1 MAISND
7 ILSST
12 LRILLD
18 QETDN
23 LFKAVPLLDQMKK
36 KGGVDYF
43 DGGQRVD
50 VPLILAEH
58 STITQLSTGYEPV
71 NLAVQD
77 ALRNASYNWCDFV
90 APIVINKKEE
100 LSNRGDRAIVSI
112 AEARMKSVMGLLK
125 REFEKQ
131 VVAGTSSVLSDLN
144 SLNGAIASGFLEDAT
159 FGTQTNTVG
168 GISKAAF
175 PADYQNQFQDSN
187 SAFSTGATPTGIADL
202 TELYIDAQVRTPDGG
217 APDLLLVSPNLYKGY
232 KKLLFANE
240 RFVDEKTLDG
250 GKLALAFN
258 GAMMYVDPFLPAAGK
273 NLGAGT
279 LSGYALN
286 TNHIRLVMDSD
297 ADFTMSD
304 FEYIS
309 GYAARSANVFVR
321 AQIYVNHL
329 ASQGVISRA
338 ES

>member
-12 LRILLD
+12 LRILLAD
-18 QETDN
+18 ETDN

-36 KGGVDYF
+36 QGGIDYY

-58 STITQLSTGYEPV
+58 STITQLATGYEPV

-125 REFEKQ
+125 RELEKQ
-131 VVAGTSSVLSDLN
+131 LIQGTSVILTDMN
-144 SLNGAIASGFLEDAT
+144 SLNGAIASGFLEDAV

-175 PADYQNQFQDSN
+175 PADYQNQFVN
-187 SAFSTGATPTGIADL
+187 SGATFLTTGIEDL
-202 TELYIDAQVRTPDGG
+202 TGLYIDAQVRTPD
-217 APDLLLVSPNLYKGY
+217 ASAPNLILASPALYKNY
-232 KKLLFANE
+232 KSLLFDKE
-240 RFVDEKTLDG
+240 RFIDEKTLDG

-258 GAMMYVDPFLPAAGK
+258 GAMMFVDPFLPTTGK
-273 NLGAGT
+273 NAT
-279 LSGYALN
+279 TISGYALN
-286 TNHIRLVMDSD
+286 TKHIKMVMDSD
-297 ADFTMSD
+297 ADFTMTD
-304 FEYIS
+304 FEFIS

-329 ASQGVISRA
+329 ASQGVISNA
-338 ES
+338 ET

>member
-1 MAISND
+1 MPISND

-36 KGGVDYF
+36 QGGVEYF

-100 LSNRGDRAIVSI
+100 LSNRGERAIVSI

-131 VVAGTSSVLSDLN
+131 SVAGTSTILSDLN
-144 SLNGAIASGFLEDAT
+144 TLNGAVAGGFFECAA
-159 FGTQTNTVG
+159 FGAQTNSVG

-175 PADYQNQFQDSN
+175 PADYQNQFLSATAGGL
-187 SAFSTGATPTGIADL
+187 AFSTDGIGQL
-202 TELYIDAQVRTPDGG
+202 TDLYIQAQLRNPDGG
-217 APDLLLVSPNLYKGY
+217 APNLILCSPIMYRAYKQ
-232 KKLLFANE
+232 LLFANE
-240 RFVDEKTLDG
+240 RFIDEKTLDG
-250 GKLALAFN
+250 GKLALAFH
-258 GAMMYVDPFLPAAGK
+258 GAMMFVDPNLPVAG
-273 NLGAGT
+273 
-279 LSGYALN
+279 SGVGN
-286 TNHIRLVMDSD
+286 TVSAYLLDTKHIKLAMDSD

-304 FEYIS
+304 FEHVS
-309 GYAARSANVFVR
+309 GYAARSANVYVR
-321 AQIYVNHL
+321 AQLYLDHL
-329 ASQGVISRA
+329 ASQAVLANA
-338 ES
+338 ET

>member
-18 QETDN
+18 YETDN
-23 LFKAVPLLDQMKK
+23 LFKAVPLLEQMKK
-36 KGGVDYF
+36 QGGVEYF
-43 DGGQRVD
+43 DGGQKVD

-77 ALRNASYNWCDFV
+77 SLRNASYNWCDFV

-131 VVAGTSSVLSDLN
+131 TIAGTSTILSDLN
-144 SLNGAIASGFLEDAT
+144 TLNGGVAGGFLEDVAV
-159 FGTQTNTVG
+159 GSQTNTVG
-168 GISKAAF
+168 GIAKSSF
-175 PADYQNQFQDSN
+175 PNDYQNQFVDSN
-187 SAFSTGATPTGIADL
+187 SAFATGATTGISDL
-202 TELYIDAQVRTPDGG
+202 TNLYISAQVRTPDGG
-217 APDLLLVSPNLYKGY
+217 APNLLLVSPALYKNY
-232 KKLLFANE
+232 KKLLFTNE
-240 RFVDEKTLDG
+240 RFIDEKTLDG
-250 GKLALAFN
+250 GRIALAFN
-258 GAMMYVDPFLPAAGK
+258 GAMMFVDPNLPCTGK
-273 NLGAGT
+273 IGASSI
-279 LSGYALN
+279 SGYALN
-286 TNHIRLVMDSD
+286 TKHMHLAMDSE

-304 FEYIS
+304 FEFIS

-321 AQIYVNHL
+321 AQLYVDHL
-329 ASQGVISRA
+329 GSQGVIARA
-338 ES
+338 ET

>member
-18 QETDN
+18 YETDN

-36 KGGVDYF
+36 QGGVEYF
-43 DGGQRVD
+43 DGGQKVD

-131 VVAGTSSVLSDLN
+131 TIAGTSTILSDLN
-144 SLNGAIASGFLEDAT
+144 TLNGGVAGGFLEDIVV
-159 FGTQTNTVG
+159 GSQTNTVG
-168 GISKAAF
+168 GIAKSSF
-175 PADYQNQFQDSN
+175 PNDYQNQFVDSN
-187 SAFSTGATPTGIADL
+187 SAFATGATTGISDL
-202 TELYIDAQVRTPDGG
+202 TNLYISAQVRTPDGG
-217 APDLLLVSPNLYKGY
+217 APNLLLVSPALYKNY
-232 KKLLFANE
+232 KKLLFTNE
-240 RFVDEKTLDG
+240 RFIDEKTLDG
-250 GKLALAFN
+250 GRIALAFN
-258 GAMMYVDPFLPAAGK
+258 GAMMFVDPNLPCTGK
-273 NLGAGT
+273 IGASSI
-279 LSGYALN
+279 SGYALN
-286 TNHIRLVMDSD
+286 TKHMHLAMDSE

-304 FEYIS
+304 FEFIS

-321 AQIYVNHL
+321 AQLYVDHL
-329 ASQGVISRA
+329 GSQGVIARA
-338 ES
+338 ET

>member
-36 KGGVDYF
+36 QGGIDYY

-58 STITQLSTGYEPV
+58 STITQLATGYEPV

-125 REFEKQ
+125 RELEKQ
-131 VVAGTSSVLSDLN
+131 LIQGSSTILTDMN
-144 SLNGAIASGFLEDAT
+144 SLNGAIASGFLEDAA

-175 PADYQNQFQDSN
+175 AADYQNQFQN
-187 SAFSTGATPTGIADL
+187 SAGAFATGAATGISDL
-202 TELYIDAQVRTPDGG
+202 TELYIDAQVRTPDAS
-217 APDLLLVSPNLYKGY
+217 APNLLLVSPNLYKNY

-240 RFVDEKTLDG
+240 RFIDEKTLDG

-258 GAMMYVDPFLPAAGK
+258 GAMMYVDPFLPTTGK
-273 NLGAGT
+273 NAT
-279 LSGYALN
+279 TISGYALN
-286 TNHIRLVMDSD
+286 TKHIKMVMDSD

-304 FEYIS
+304 FEFIS

-329 ASQGVISRA
+329 ASQGVISNA
-338 ES
+338 ET

>member
-36 KGGVDYF
+36 QGGVEYF
-43 DGGQRVD
+43 DGGQKVD

-100 LSNRGDRAIVSI
+100 LSNRGERAVVSI

-131 VVAGTSSVLSDLN
+131 VVNGTSTILSDLN
-144 SLNGAIASGFLEDAT
+144 TLNGGVAGGFLEDRA
-159 FGTQTNTVG
+159 FGTQLNTVG

-187 SAFSTGATPTGIADL
+187 SAFATGAATGIRDL

-217 APDLLLVSPNLYKGY
+217 APNLLLVSPNLYRGY
-232 KKLLFANE
+232 KSLLFANE
-240 RFVDEKTLDG
+240 RFIDEKTLDG

-258 GAMMYVDPFLPAAGK
+258 GAMMYVDPFLPATGVI
-273 NLGAGT
+273 GANSI
-279 LSGYALN
+279 SGYALN
-286 TNHIRLVMDSD
+286 TKHIHLAMDSD
-297 ADFTMSD
+297 ADFTMAD

-309 GYAARSANVFVR
+309 GYAARAANVFVR
-321 AQIYVNHL
+321 AQLYVDHL
-329 ASQGVISRA
+329 ASQGVIARA
-338 ES
+338 ET

>member
-18 QETDN
+18 YETDN

-36 KGGVDYF
+36 QGGVEYF
-43 DGGQRVD
+43 DGGQKVD

-77 ALRNASYNWCDFV
+77 AMRNATYNWCDFV

-131 VVAGTSSVLSDLN
+131 SVAGTSTILSDLN
-144 SLNGAIASGFLEDAT
+144 TLNGGVAGGFLEDIA
-159 FGTQTNTVG
+159 FGSQTNTVG
-168 GISKAAF
+168 GIAKSAF
-175 PADYQNQFQDSN
+175 PADYQNQFVDSN
-187 SAFSTGATPTGIADL
+187 STFATGAAPTGISDL
-202 TELYIDAQVRTPDGG
+202 TDLYIRAQLRTPDGG
-217 APDLLLVSPNLYKGY
+217 APNLLLVSPSLYKNY
-232 KKLLFANE
+232 KKLLFTNE

-250 GKLALAFN
+250 GKLALAFH
-258 GAMMYVDPFLPAAGK
+258 GAMMYVDANLPATGK
-273 NLGAGT
+273 IGASSI
-279 LSGYALN
+279 SGYALN
-286 TNHIRLVMDSD
+286 TKHMHLAMDSD

-304 FEYIS
+304 FEHIS

-321 AQIYVNHL
+321 AQLYVDHL
-329 ASQGVISRA
+329 ASQGVIARA
-338 ES
+338 ET

>member
-18 QETDN
+18 YETDN
-23 LFKAVPLLDQMKK
+23 LFKSVPLLDQMKK
-36 KGGVDYF
+36 QGGIEYF
-43 DGGQRVD
+43 DGGKTVD

-77 ALRNASYNWCDFV
+77 AMRNGTYNWCDFV

-131 VVAGTSSVLSDLN
+131 TVKGTSTILSELATLNGGVAG
-144 SLNGAIASGFLEDAT
+144 GFLEDLA
-159 FGTQTNTVG
+159 FGSQTNTVG
-168 GISKAAF
+168 GIVKSSF
-175 PADYQNQFQDSN
+175 PGDYQNQFIDSN
-187 SAFSTGATPTGIADL
+187 SAFAVGAATGISDL
-202 TELYIDAQVRTPDGG
+202 TDLYIQAQIRTPDGG
-217 APDLLLVSPNLYKGY
+217 APNLLLVSPALYKNY

-250 GKLALAFN
+250 GKLALAFH
-258 GAMMYVDPFLPAAGK
+258 GAMMFVDSNLPATGK
-273 NLGAGT
+273 IGANSI
-279 LSGYALN
+279 SGYALN
-286 TNHIRLVMDSD
+286 TKHIHLAMDSD

-304 FEYIS
+304 FEHIS

-321 AQIYVNHL
+321 AQLYVDHL
-329 ASQGVISRA
+329 ASQGVIARA
-338 ES
+338 ET

>member
-18 QETDN
+18 YETDN

-36 KGGVDYF
+36 QGGVEYF
-43 DGGQRVD
+43 DGGQKVD

-77 ALRNASYNWCDFV
+77 ALRNATYNWCDFV

-131 VVAGTSSVLSDLN
+131 SVAGTSTILSDLN
-144 SLNGAIASGFLEDAT
+144 TLNGAVAGGFLEDIA
-159 FGTQTNTVG
+159 FASQTNTVG

-175 PADYQNQFQDSN
+175 PNDYQNQFVDSA
-187 SAFSTGATPTGIADL
+187 SAFLTTGIQDL
-202 TELYIDAQVRTPDGG
+202 TNLYISSQLRTPDGG
-217 APDLLLVSPNLYKGY
+217 APNLLLVSPKMYQNY
-232 KKLLFANE
+232 KKLLFTNE

-250 GKLALAFN
+250 GKLALAFH
-258 GAMMYVDPFLPAAGK
+258 GAMMFVDGNLPVTGK
-273 NLGAGT
+273 SGNLI
-279 LSGYALN
+279 SGYALN
-286 TNHIRLVMDSD
+286 TKHMHLAMDSD

-304 FEYIS
+304 FEHIS

-321 AQIYVNHL
+321 AQLYCDHL
-329 ASQGVISRA
+329 ASQGVIGRA